1 MKRDV
6 GVIIVAAGTGTRAG
20 STELKQ
26 FRWVAGKP
34 MLLHSLQTF
43 QAREDVGMVVC
54 VLPRERVGDP
64 PPWIF
69 QSDPDRLLL
78 SVGGRH
84 RTESVANGMED
95 LPGDCEIVVV
105 HDGARPLVSNDT
117 IARVIEQ
124 ARLGNVAIA
133 ALPVTDTLKR
143 VDSVNKEVF
152 TVDREGLW
160 RAQTPQAF
168 PRKILEQAHRDARA
182 ANRSASDDAALCE
195 HLGVPVVVVR
205 GSERA
210 AKVTTESDFALV
222 EALSIF
228 RE

>member
-1 MKRDV
+1 MSADV
-6 GVIIVAAGTGTRAG
+6 GVIIVAAGSGTRTG
-20 STELKQ
+20 SSELKQ

-43 QAREDVGMVVC
+43 QSRKDVAMVVC
-54 VLPRERVGDP
+54 VLPRDHVGDP

-69 QSDPDRLLL
+69 QCDADRLLL

-95 LPGDCEIVVV
+95 LPPECEIVVV
-105 HDGARPLVSNDT
+105 HDAARPLVSGET
-117 IARVIEQ
+117 ISRVIQE
-124 ARLGNVAIA
+124 ARDGNVAVA

-143 VDSVNKEVF
+143 VDSQNRVVI
-152 TVDREGLW
+152 TVERAGLW
-160 RAQTPQAF
+160 RAQTPQGF
-168 PRKILEQAHRDARA
+168 PRKILEQAHRDAREVSRTA
-182 ANRSASDDAALCE
+182 HDDAALCE
-195 HLGVPVVVVR
+195 HLNVQIVVVE

-210 AKVTTESDFALV
+210 AKITTESDFALV

>member
-1 MKRDV
+1 MQADV
-6 GVIIVAAGTGTRAG
+6 GVIIVAAGSGTRTG
-20 STELKQ
+20 SSELKQ

-43 QAREDVGMVVC
+43 QSRKDVAMVVC
-54 VLPRERVGDP
+54 VLPREHVGDP

-69 QSDPDRLLL
+69 QCDADRLLL

-95 LPGDCEIVVV
+95 LPPECSIVIV
-105 HDGARPLVSNDT
+105 HDAARPLVSGET
-117 IARVIEQ
+117 ISRVIQE
-124 ARLGNVAIA
+124 ARAGYVAVA
-133 ALPVTDTLKR
+133 AIPVTDTLKR
-143 VDSVNKEVF
+143 VDSQHKVVI
-152 TVDREGLW
+152 TVDRAGLW
-160 RAQTPQAF
+160 RAQTPQGF
-168 PRKILEQAHRDARA
+168 PRKILEQAHRDAREVSRTA
-182 ANRSASDDAALCE
+182 HDDAALCE
-195 HLGVPVVVVR
+195 HLNVQIVVVE

-210 AKVTTESDFALV
+210 AKITTESDFALV

>member
-1 MKRDV
+1 LKADV
-6 GVIIVAAGTGTRAG
+6 GVIIVAAGSGTRTG
-20 STELKQ
+20 SSELKQ

-43 QAREDVGMVVC
+43 QSRKDVAMVVC
-54 VLPRERVGDP
+54 VLPREHVGDP

-69 QSDPDRLLL
+69 QCDADRLLL

-95 LPGDCEIVVV
+95 LPTECEIVIV
-105 HDGARPLVSNDT
+105 HDAARPLVSGET
-117 IARVIEQ
+117 ISRVIQE
-124 ARLGNVAIA
+124 ARAGHVAVA

-143 VDSVNKEVF
+143 VDSQNKVVI
-152 TVDREGLW
+152 TVERAGLW
-160 RAQTPQAF
+160 RAQTPQGF
-168 PRKILEQAHRDARA
+168 PRKILEQAHRDAREVSRTA
-182 ANRSASDDAALCE
+182 HDDAALCE
-195 HLGVPVVVVR
+195 HLNVQIVVVE

-210 AKVTTESDFALV
+210 AKITTESDFALV

>member
-1 MKRDV
+1 
-6 GVIIVAAGTGTRAG
+6 
-20 STELKQ
+20 
-26 FRWVAGKP
+26 

-43 QAREDVGMVVC
+43 QALKEVAMVVC
-54 VLPRERVGDP
+54 VLPREHVGDP

-69 QSDPDRLLL
+69 QCDADRLLL

-95 LPGDCEIVVV
+95 LPGECGIVIV
-105 HDGARPLVSNDT
+105 HDAARPLVST
-117 IARVIEQ
+117 ETVSRVIEE
-124 ARLGNVAIA
+124 ARAGNVAVA

-143 VDSVNKEVF
+143 VDSQNRVVI
-152 TVDREGLW
+152 TVERAGLW

-168 PRKILEQAHRDARA
+168 PRAILDQAHRDAREVSRTA
-182 ANRSASDDAALCE
+182 HDDAALCE
-195 HLGVPVVVVR
+195 HLNVQIVVVE

-210 AKVTTESDFALV
+210 AKITTESDFALV

>member
-6 GVIIVAAGTGTRAG
+6 GVVIVAAGAG
-20 STELKQ
+20 SRTGSEELKQ

-43 QAREDVGMVVC
+43 QARPDVAMVVC
-54 VLPRERVGDP
+54 VLPREHVGDP

-84 RTESVANGMED
+84 RGESVANGLED
-95 LPGDCEIVVV
+95 LPSECEIVVI
-105 HDGARPLVSNDT
+105 HDAARPLVSGET
-117 IARVIEQ
+117 IGRVIEE
-124 ARLGNVAIA
+124 ARKGNGAVA
-133 ALPVTDTLKR
+133 ALPLADTLKR
-143 VDSVNKEVF
+143 VDSSGRIVE
-152 TVDREGLW
+152 TVDRFGIW

-168 PRKILEQAHRDARA
+168 PRKVIERAHREAREA
-182 ANRSASDDAALCE
+182 DRVATDDATLCE
-195 HLGVPVVVVR
+195 QIGLPVVVVR

-210 AKVTTESDFALV
+210 VKITEEIDFALA